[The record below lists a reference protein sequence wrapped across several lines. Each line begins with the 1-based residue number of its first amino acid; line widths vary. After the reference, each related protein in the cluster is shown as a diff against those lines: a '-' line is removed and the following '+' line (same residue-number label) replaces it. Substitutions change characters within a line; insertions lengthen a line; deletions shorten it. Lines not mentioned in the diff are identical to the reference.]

1 MIAPVAPR
9 AVRADRRS
17 EETRRRN
24 RALLAKLGVIVVAM
38 FGFGYA
44 LVPLY
49 EKICEVTGLRD
60 IDRADSVVNTQ
71 VDRTRFVRIEFD
83 TNLHA
88 MPWKFRAL
96 ETTTDVHPGAVTQ
109 VLFEVVNTTDHPV
122 TGQAI
127 PSYGPR
133 NAARY
138 FRKLDCFCFAKQT
151 LAAGETRRMPV
162 VFVIDPE
169 VPKDLATI
177 TLSYTFFMV
186 EGSGSDANF
195 PKSGKSVSDPERV
208 SYMNPIS
215 DQAPFSEPHW
225 KMVSDPWG
233 NA

>member
-60 IDRADSVVNTQ
+60 IDRADAAINTQ
-71 VDRTRFVRIEFD
+71 VDATRLVRVEFD
-83 TNLHA
+83 TNLHD
-88 MPWKFRAL
+88 MPWKFRAMQFSA
-96 ETTTDVHPGAVTQ
+96 DVHPGAVTQ
-109 VLFEVVNTTDHPV
+109 VEFEVVNTTGHPV

-133 NAARY
+133 NAAQY

-162 VFVIDPE
+162 VFVIDPAL
-169 VPKDLATI
+169 PKDLGTI
-177 TLSYTFFMV
+177 TLSYTFFAV
-186 EGSGSDANF
+186 EGNQSAARDKASNTG
-195 PKSGKSVSDPERV
+195 
-208 SYMNPIS
+208 
-215 DQAPFSEPHW
+215 EPTT
-225 KMVSDPWG
+225 
-233 NA
+233 